1 MTRSKQSRAKPGSL
15 TNSGLS
21 LNKAGVAEL
30 ANATGLGPVGRKPLE
45 VRVLSPAL
53 ALALLALAAST
64 WASARPSV
72 AWRAATPLPLARTEV
87 AAARLGGEIVV
98 VGGYLADGTSTGRV
112 DAYSPRTGRWRR
124 LPDLPAQVNHAMAA
138 SAGGRVYVAGGYGAE
153 RRAFVFFRGRWRAL
167 RKLPS
172 PRAAAGAAVV
182 GRKLYVVGGV
192 LAPARLALRMLVLDL
207 RTGRWSYAPGPSARE
222 HLAVTAAGGVLYALA
237 GRSGG
242 TNFTI
247 FESYSPKRRTWRR
260 LAPVPYPRGGTGAT
274 VVAGRIVSVGGEE
287 ARGTIPSVYA
297 YDIRG
302 RRWARLPD
310 MRTPR
315 HGLGVVAFGSSVYAI
330 AGGPQPGLHV
340 SGANEFLTLR

>member
-1 MTRSKQSRAKPGSL
+1 MT
-15 TNSGLS
+15 
-21 LNKAGVAEL
+21 
-30 ANATGLGPVGRKPLE
+30 
-45 VRVLSPAL
+45 
-53 ALALLALAAST
+53 
-64 WASARPSV
+64 
-72 AWRAATPLPLARTEV
+72 
-87 AAARLGGEIVV
+87 AARLGGEIVV
-98 VGGYLADGTSTGRV
+98 VGGYLADETSTGRV

-138 SAGGRVYVAGGYGAE
+138 SAGGRLYVVGGYGAN
-153 RRAFVFFRGRWRAL
+153 RRAFVFFHGRWRTL
-167 RKLPS
+167 RKLPA

-192 LAPARLALRMLVLDL
+192 VAPGRLAPRMLVLDL
-207 RTGRWSYAPGPSARE
+207 RSGRWSYAPGPSPRE
-222 HLAVTAAGGVLYALA
+222 HLAVTAAGGIVYALA

-242 TNFTI
+242 TNFTT

-260 LAPVPYPRGGTGAT
+260 LVPVPYPRGGTGAT

-287 ARGTIPSVYA
+287 AAGTIPSVYA

-310 MRTPR
+310 MPTPR

-340 SGANEFLTLR
+340 SAANEFLTLL